1 MFWDRE
7 GEGLFRSPPT
17 LDFHSSPSL
26 LPPVAF
32 FLLMVTPK
40 NFPGVAPGGLQGGK
54 AAGHFRSCRSGPLAT
69 PWPLLRHES
78 HRWPAGVTQWSGQP
92 TGQPVAAIHFPS
104 SGGHGVGTLT
114 RVGAGGPGKQP
125 SLPPPP
131 HKEGTRARLGMQPPD
146 ACTPGTPLKQT
157 VASTPA
163 RTGRGEATVGPEYPS
178 PSP

>member
-1 MFWDRE
+1 MGGGLELGAVPLSRFWDRE
-7 GEGLFRSPPT
+7 GEGPFRSPPT

-69 PWPLLRHES
+69 PWPLLQHES

-114 RVGAGGPGKQP
+114 PVGAGGPGKQP

-131 HKEGTRARLGMQPPD
+131 HTRWA
-146 ACTPGTPLKQT
+146 PGR
-157 VASTPA
+157 S
-163 RTGRGEATVGPEYPS
+163 
-178 PSP
+178 